1 MFRQGVV
8 IIHLVKDSEIQMGVE
23 GMVLNLGPVWK
34 WQWGDLAEIWPGKWD
49 LWLMVVRFSFLK
61 CDVLSQF

>member
-23 GMVLNLGPVWK
+23 GMVLNLGPV
-34 WQWGDLAEIWPGKWD
+34 
-49 LWLMVVRFSFLK
+49 
-61 CDVLSQF
+61 